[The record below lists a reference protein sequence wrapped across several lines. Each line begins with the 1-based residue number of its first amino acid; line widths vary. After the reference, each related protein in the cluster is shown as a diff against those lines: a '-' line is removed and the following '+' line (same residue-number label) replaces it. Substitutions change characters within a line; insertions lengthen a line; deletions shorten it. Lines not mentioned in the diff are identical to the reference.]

1 MPAEPTD
8 TVTLRDPAAIKAL
21 THPAR
26 LALIDALFAGR
37 ELTAT
42 EAAEFAGLSPSA
54 TSYHLRALAKWG
66 IVAPADSGQD
76 GRERRWKAAGRSLTV
91 NPDDPVVSAAA
102 TSLIAG
108 RRLSELTHDALSS
121 IGRMS
126 EEGPAW
132 REASTVA
139 QTVIY
144 LTADEARELTRRV
157 LELMDKYP
165 DRTPSQHPSDT
176 RPVRMA
182 HVLVPLDRPS

>member
-1 MPAEPTD
+1 
-8 TVTLRDPAAIKAL
+8 IG
-21 THPAR
+21 
-26 LALIDALFAGR
+26 ALFAGR

-42 EAAEFAGLSPSA
+42 EAAEIAGLSPSA

-66 IVAPADSGQD
+66 IVVPADAGQD

-108 RRLSELTHDALSS
+108 RTLSELTHDALSS
-121 IGRMS
+121 IGRMA

-132 REASTVA
+132 REASTVG

-144 LTADEARELTRRV
+144 LTADEARELSRRV
-157 LELMDKYP
+157 LELMDSYP

-182 HVLVPLDRPS
+182 HVLVPLDHPA